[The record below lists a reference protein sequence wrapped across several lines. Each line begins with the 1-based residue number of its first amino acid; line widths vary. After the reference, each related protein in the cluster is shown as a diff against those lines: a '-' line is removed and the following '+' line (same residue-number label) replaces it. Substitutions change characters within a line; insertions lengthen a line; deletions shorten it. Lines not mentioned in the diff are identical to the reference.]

1 MEVPVP
7 RFSVIVPAYQ
17 VQAYL
22 HACLES
28 VLAQSYPDFE
38 VIVVDDGSPDAC
50 GTIADEFA
58 ALDPRVRVKI
68 GRAHV

>member
-1 MEVPVP
+1 MDVPVP

-28 VLAQSYPDFE
+28 VLSQSYQDFE
-38 VIVVDDGSPDAC
+38 VIVVDRKS
-50 GTIADEFA
+50 
-58 ALDPRVRVKI
+58 VV
-68 GRAHV
+68 